1 MVTYIENP
9 ADKYVVVIV
18 RMHERGWL
26 IGVDRDGNEYDISTK
41 SSIMY
46 LPKSGKIEPK
56 LKQGMFYKCRVMH
69 GSLVDAFCEIE
80 TDCGHT
86 IRIPRYADHE
96 FQFRPR
102 LLEKVEELVM
112 KIETEFKA
120 PKEKSKLE
128 QWYEDHDI
136 KMIGVIGV
144 RNCLDDYT
152 FSRDITQEEIME
164 WAKLMELTPAIAP
177 VGGIR
182 YAPGRHDTVRVDSST
197 D

>member
-9 ADKYVVVIV
+9 ADKYIVGIV
-18 RMHERGWL
+18 RMHDRGYL
-26 IGVDRDGNEYDISTK
+26 IIVDRDGNEYDISTT
-41 SSIMY
+41 SSVIS
-46 LPKSGKIEPK
+46 LPNGQSK
-56 LKQGMFYKCRVMH
+56 LWLKRGMFYKCRVMH
-69 GSLVDAFCEIE
+69 DRLVDAFCNVE
-80 TDCGHT
+80 TDCGHP

-96 FQFRPR
+96 FQFRPQ
-102 LLEKVEELVM
+102 LFEKVDELVM

-136 KMIGVIGV
+136 KLTGVIGV